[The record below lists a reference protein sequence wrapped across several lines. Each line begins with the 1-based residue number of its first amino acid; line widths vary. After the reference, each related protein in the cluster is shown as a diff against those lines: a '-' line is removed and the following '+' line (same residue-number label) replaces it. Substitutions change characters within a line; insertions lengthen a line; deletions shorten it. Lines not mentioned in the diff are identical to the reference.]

1 MQYMLI
7 FYENPDALAAGK
19 DPERADAY
27 WGAWMAFIGAMRAA
41 GIIVNGDGLQ
51 GPETAT
57 TLRIRNGKTDVQ
69 DGPFADT
76 KEILGGYSVIEVADL
91 DAALEWAARSPS
103 AIDGSV
109 EIRPVMM
116 APSAA

>member
-7 FYENPDALAAGK
+7 FNESHDALAARK
-19 DPERADAY
+19 DPQRADGY

-57 TLRIRNGKTDVQ
+57 TLRIRNGKNDVQ

-76 KEILGGYSVIEVADL
+76 KEILGGYTVIEVADL
-91 DAALEWAARSPS
+91 DAALAWAARSPS

-116 APSAA
+116 GPSAA